1 MNSDSLAV
9 AILLSSIAWSFVLL
23 AIAVMADRQVSR
35 IIGNREEKDLDKR
48 IDLVEER
55 LGEQLHS
62 FDERLA
68 ETQQSANAAAV
79 AVGLS
84 PNDRRK

>member
-1 MNSDSLAV
+1 MV
-9 AILLSSIAWSFVLL
+9 
-23 AIAVMADRQVSR
+23 DRQVNR

-48 IDLVEER
+48 IDVIEER

-68 ETQQSANAAAV
+68 ETQQCASAAALS
-79 AVGLS
+79 AGLS